1 MNCKDNVFGP
11 FMQSSIIKITI
22 FASIIHYL
30 TDIMKRIGLFI
41 FIFAIAVMQLSAQM
55 LVGSYNIR
63 YKNNG
68 DSINGNVWAKRC
80 QVICDQVNFM
90 SPDIFGAQEV
100 LKHQLDDMLARL
112 DGYDYIGVG
121 RDDGKTEGEY
131 AAIFYKTDRL
141 RLLDCGN
148 FWLSENPDTPGL
160 GWDAACVRICTW
172 GRFAEQTATN
182 DEAFYFFNTH
192 MDHVGVTA
200 RREAS
205 RLIVEKIRDI
215 AQGTPVILTGDF
227 NVDQNDE
234 IYSIFIESGILKD
247 SFLAT
252 RLLFAENGTFNSFNP
267 DLYTESRIDHIFVSP
282 ATCVDSYG
290 VPTNSYWLPNEESTD
305 IIKGNDAPQ
314 QINFSKYTRRLPSD
328 HRFPHRQREQTS
340 QTEAGQAQIR
350 GLLKTFLFSY

>member
-1 MNCKDNVFGP
+1 
-11 FMQSSIIKITI
+11 
-22 FASIIHYL
+22 
-30 TDIMKRIGLFI
+30 MKRIGLLM

-63 YKNNG
+63 YKNDA

-90 SPDIFGAQEV
+90 APDIFGAQEV
-100 LKHQLDDMLARL
+100 LKNQLDDMLARL

-121 RDDGKTEGEY
+121 RDDGKTEGEF

-148 FWLSENPDTPGL
+148 FWLSETPETPGL

-172 GRFAEQTATN
+172 GRFAKQTATN
-182 DEAFYFFNTH
+182 DDAFYFFNTH

-215 AQGTPVILTGDF
+215 AQGAPVILSGDF

-234 IYSIFIESGILKD
+234 IYNIFTESGLLKD
-247 SFLAT
+247 SFLTT
-252 RLLFAENGTFNSFNP
+252 RLRFAENGTFNSFNSA
-267 DLYTESRIDHIFVSP
+267 LYTDSRIDHIFVSP
-282 ATCVDSYG
+282 TTSVDSYG
-290 VPTNSYWLPNEESTD
+290 VLTNSYWLPNEESVDT
-305 IIKGNDAPQ
+305 IKGNDAPQ

-328 HRFPHRQREQTS
+328 HYPVF
-340 QTEAGQAQIR
+340 IR
-350 GLLKTFLFSY
+350 IR